1 LVDSPAPFGD
11 NRRVDLWRVSFSPKT
26 GCHTHRVPSGFGHP
40 LLVPVVASY
49 FAKLRVAASVSDGR
63 FWWRIHD
70 EPDVTPFEL
79 EHGRDKDRSGYN
91 ATQLTEVRRQK
102 RTIRAEHA
110 GYTDLFVPILA
121 RGRAQG
127 VLVTGPFATA
137 RPTGTD
143 VLERWRWLTGRQG
156 HPSDPEFGAYLSAAL
171 RTLVLDEGQVQ
182 RFERLLFCLARLLA
196 GEGKA
201 HELANEADAL
211 YVLLRQARAVDET
224 WDSVRAMLD
233 DRFPQ
238 TWSSNSRVS
247 DLFNLGLS
255 RTPDHLMVGLT
266 VGRTP
271 EPDPVDEAI
280 RRDAFQRGAVD
291 LARVAGEAVAG
302 QVGDH
307 GVVFLSSATGPS
319 REKKQRSL
327 DFSERASALGQRFGL
342 SLHFGV
348 NVACGSAPLARS
360 YEAALAAAESAL
372 VQGTKIVFVE
382 SGADRPRPSLS
393 HLRRELSRAVREHPE
408 VLGARFDRYLE
419 AVAVQCGYRI
429 EPARA
434 HLEVGFERMA
444 EPLVD
449 AGALDERSFLAL
461 RGALD
466 RAALDARTASELF
479 AAYRRASLDLSEAVK
494 KPVSARRDR
503 SLRAAVEY
511 IGQHYGEPLRLETVA
526 RVAGFTPSHFSKLF
540 ILREHRPFIEY
551 LGALRLTRAK
561 QLLSSTELGATRVA
575 ELTGYNSL
583 GYFCRVF
590 RRALGVTP
598 LEYRQAAHAAPL
610 AKKRR
615 STSTNS

>member
-1 LVDSPAPFGD
+1 
-11 NRRVDLWRVSFSPKT
+11 VDLWRVSYSPKT
-26 GCHTHRVPSGFGHP
+26 LSHTHRAPSGFGHP
-40 LLVPVVASY
+40 LLVPVVASH
-49 FAKLRVAASVSDGR
+49 FARLRVAASVCDGS
-63 FWWRIHD
+63 FWWSIHE
-70 EPDVTPFEL
+70 EPDVVPFEL
-79 EHGRDKDRSGYN
+79 EHGRDRDRSEYN
-91 ATQLTEVRRQK
+91 ATQLGEVRRLRK
-102 RTIRAEHA
+102 TVRAEHA

-127 VLVTGPFATA
+127 ILVTGPFATA
-137 RPTGTD
+137 RPASAD
-143 VLERWRWLTGRQG
+143 VLSRWRWLTGRQG
-156 HPSDPEFGAYLSAAL
+156 HPSDPEFGAYLSATL
-171 RTLVLDEGQVQ
+171 RTLVLDEGQVR
-182 RFERLLFCLARLLA
+182 RFERLVCCLASLLA

-201 HELANEADAL
+201 DKLANEADGL
-211 YVLLRQARAVDET
+211 YVQIRGARAVDAT
-224 WDSVRAMLD
+224 WDSVRALLD

-238 TWSSNSRVS
+238 TWFSAARVS

-255 RTPDHLMVGLT
+255 RTPDHVMVGLT
-266 VGRTP
+266 VSRTN

-291 LARVAGEAVAG
+291 LARAAGEAVAG

-307 GVVFLSSATGPS
+307 GVVFLSGATGPL
-319 REKKQRSL
+319 REKKRRL
-327 DFSERASALGQRFGL
+327 LELSERASVLGQRFGL
-342 SLHFGV
+342 SLHFGA
-348 NVACGSAPLARS
+348 NVTAGSAPVARS

-372 VQGTKIVFVE
+372 VQGAKILFVE
-382 SGADRPRPSLS
+382 PGAGRPRQSLG
-393 HLRRELSRAVREHPE
+393 HLRLELSRAVKEHPE
-408 VLGARFDRYLE
+408 MLGVRFDRYLE

-479 AAYRRASLDLSEAVK
+479 AAYRRAALDLSEAVK

-511 IGQHYGEPLRLETVA
+511 IDQHYGEPLRLQTVA
-526 RVAGFTPSHFSKLF
+526 RVAGFTPDHFSRLF
-540 ILREHRPFIEY
+540 ALREHRPFIEY
-551 LGALRLTRAK
+551 LGALRLERAK
-561 QLLSSTELGATRVA
+561 QLLSSTELDATRVA
-575 ELTGYNSL
+575 ELAGFNSL

-598 LEYRQAAHAAPL
+598 LEYRQAARKPSS
-610 AKKRR
+610 AKTRK